1 MLFREREL
9 MCNIDTPFII
19 HYKFR
24 MNLLKKSI
32 WLWII
37 LVISACQAFPLPIP
51 TPVFTITPGPS
62 PTPTATVPPTPLPTP
77 EPVVRIE
84 AGDRALFL
92 GDYELAREH
101 YLAAFT
107 DATERALQAAAL
119 WGLGRT
125 ELADGNYQLAIDTLT
140 MLTTEHPE
148 STYSARAYF
157 LMGQAYY
164 GLNQF
169 QQSADAYNTYMTR
182 IPGVLD
188 GYVQEYRGDA
198 LTEAQD
204 YANAR
209 NAYEAAHGASR
220 LDDGLDLQIKI
231 AQTRASF
238 GDYAGALALYDQI
251 AAASTDDFV
260 KAQMYYLAG
269 NAHTA
274 LGQTSEAQARYL
286 YTVENYP
293 LSYYAYL
300 GLVELVDADVPV
312 DDLDRGIVDYS
323 AQQYDVALAAFD
335 RYIAANPV
343 NDGTAHYYRA
353 QTLRDLQ
360 RTQEAIDEL
369 DLFIANYTAHPYWTE
384 AWGEKSVLQ
393 WVELND
399 YQAGVQT
406 LLDFVAAVP
415 ESPFSGNYLMD
426 AARIIERDGRLEEA
440 AQTWERVANEY
451 PANEQAAT
459 ALFLAGISRYR
470 LADYAGALTAFQR
483 DLLLSTAPEERARA
497 YLWIGKTQTQL
508 GDSASAQASWQQ
520 GQAVDPTGYY
530 SVRARDLLVG
540 RAPFEIPPSMNLNP
554 DLAKERKD
562 AEAWVR
568 VTFNLPPE
576 TDLTGP
582 GTLAQDERFIRG
594 TELWELGMYG
604 EARLEFESLR
614 EFVTTNA
621 ENSFRLANHLT
632 EIGLYRSAIL
642 AAREVLTLAGL
653 DSQPASLT
661 APAYFNHI
669 RYGLYYPELII
680 PASQQYGHDPLFMFS
695 VIRHESRFEGFVSST
710 AGAHGLMQVI
720 PPTGAEIATELNW
733 PPNYAAEDLYR
744 PNVSV
749 RFGAY
754 YLGKNRDQLG
764 HNLYA
769 ALAGYNSGPGN
780 AAVWKELAGDDLD
793 LLLEIIRFQETRD
806 YIRFIY
812 ENYNTYRTLYSPIQ

>member
-19 HYKFR
+19 YYKFR
-24 MNLLKKSI
+24 MNTLKRSI
-32 WLWII
+32 LLWIV
-37 LVISACQAFPLPIP
+37 LMMSACQAFPLPIP
-51 TPVFTITPGPS
+51 TPVFTVTPGPS
-62 PTPTATVPPTPLPTP
+62 PTPTATVTPTPLPTP

-84 AGDRALFL
+84 AGDKALFQ
-92 GDYELAREH
+92 GDYELAREQ
-101 YLAAFT
+101 YLAAFN
-107 DATERALQAAAL
+107 DASDSALQAAAL

-140 MLTTEHPE
+140 KLTTEHPE

-164 GLNQF
+164 GLDQF
-169 QQSADAYNTYMTR
+169 QQSADAYNTYMKR

-204 YANAR
+204 YASAL
-209 NAYEAAHGASR
+209 NAYEAAHSASR
-220 LDDGLDLQIKI
+220 LDDGLNLQIKI

-251 AAASTDDFV
+251 ATTSTNDFI

-269 NAHTA
+269 NAHTE
-274 LGQTSEAQARYL
+274 LGQTAEAQARYL
-286 YTVENYP
+286 HTVENYP

-312 DDLDRGIVDYS
+312 DDLDRGLVDYF
-323 AQQYDVALAAFD
+323 ADQYDVALAAFD

-353 QTLRDLQ
+353 LTLRDLQ

-369 DLFIANYTAHPYWTE
+369 DLFIANYSTHPRWTE
-384 AWGEKSVLQ
+384 AWEDKSFLQ
-393 WVELND
+393 WAVLND

-406 LLDFVAAVP
+406 LLDFVTAVP

-451 PANEQAAT
+451 PAHEQSAT

-483 DLLLSTAPEERARA
+483 DLLLSTKPEDRARA

-508 GDSASAQASWQQ
+508 GDNAAAQAAWQQ

-530 SVRARDLLVG
+530 SIRARDLLVG
-540 RAPFEIPPSMNLNP
+540 RAPFEMPPTMNLSP

-582 GTLAQDERFIRG
+582 GALAQDERFIRG

-614 EFVTTNA
+614 EFVSTNA

-632 EIGLYRSAIL
+632 EIGLYRTSIF

-653 DSQPASLT
+653 DSQTASLT

-695 VIRHESRFEGFVSST
+695 VIRQESLFEGFVSST
-710 AGAHGLMQVI
+710 AGAYGLMQIV
-720 PPTGAEIATELNW
+720 PDTAAQIATELNW
-733 PPNYAAEDLYR
+733 PPNYDAEDLYR

-749 RFGAY
+749 RFGAH
-754 YLGKNRDQLG
+754 YLSKNRDQLG
-764 HNLYA
+764 GNSYA
-769 ALAGYNSGPGN
+769 ALAAYNAGPGN
-780 AAVWKELAGDDLD
+780 AAVWMDLAGGDLD
-793 LLLEIIRFQETRD
+793 LLLEIVRFQETRD

-812 ENYNTYRTLYSPIQ
+812 EIYTTYRTLYSPVQ